1 MDRPAVRDAALLLLR
16 TVIGVV
22 FVAHGYDRLFLTG
35 LTETTGQFSAWN
47 VPQPALSAYVV
58 TGVELLGGALLVIGL
73 LTTLVAGALL
83 LLVAAAGY
91 FVHLTQGFFVT
102 EGGIEFVAVLAVAL
116 FVIIVFGPGRASLD
130 GVLVEQS

>member
-47 VPQPALSAYVV
+47 VPQPVLSAYVV